1 MMETTRG
8 RRAQSRIQAD
18 ISHDPRALFDST
30 YERIV
35 HRPFLTREEK
45 QPIHFIMSSNDA
57 PSSSAGASSS
67 KPLVPFFKKSGRA
80 RPASTRK
87 RSASPSGSDTAEAA
101 AQQEELIPSSVIRP
115 QAKSSLAQPIVQ
127 GTKRSRAPD
136 PAKEATR
143 KLLAEND
150 WKASESSLEESE
162 ERRRGF
168 VTRSKDW
175 DLEEGQEVDGE
186 EAEARLGKRSRT
198 DDAAPTIDGMYHG
211 SAGYNTYIR
220 PKEVTNSKIRAGPI
234 KATSNIRAVTVT
246 DYQPDV
252 CKDYKET
259 GFCGYGDSCKFLHD
273 RGDYLAGWQLDK
285 LAVNPTTG
293 QTVEEEDS
301 DDEDVPFACLIC
313 RQPFTEPIVTKCG
326 HYFCMK

>member
-1 MMETTRG
+1 
-8 RRAQSRIQAD
+8 
-18 ISHDPRALFDST
+18 
-30 YERIV
+30 
-35 HRPFLTREEK
+35 
-45 QPIHFIMSSNDA
+45 MSSNDID
-57 PSSSAGASSS
+57 SSAQASSS

-80 RPASTRK
+80 RPASSRK
-87 RSASPSGSDTAEAA
+87 RSSSPPASSAETT
-101 AQQEELIPSSVIRP
+101 QEETIPSSVVRP

-127 GTKRSRAPD
+127 GTKRFREADS
-136 PAKEATR
+136 AKEATKR
-143 KLLAEND
+143 LLAENE

-168 VTRSKDW
+168 ATRSKDW
-175 DLEEGQEVDGE
+175 DLEAGQELDGE

-198 DDAAPTIDGMYHG
+198 DDHDGAPTIDGMYHG

-234 KATSNIRAVTVT
+234 KATSNIRSVTVT

-293 QTVEEEDS
+293 QTVEEEES

-326 HYFCMK
+326 HYFCME